1 MFEDLN
7 WKYAAR
13 RAAVVIA
20 IYLGLLYVLS
30 IAFPESGFR
39 LETREQILSLLVNA
53 VMFFFVFTLVYA
65 LVDRSRRRRLG
76 ETTQRSKVDKPTG
89 EEAEGPSGPLKGR
102 PNPNT
107 SRKKARR
114 KR

>member
-7 WKYAAR
+7 WKWAAR

-20 IYLGLLYVLS
+20 IYVGLLYVLS
-30 IAFPESGFR
+30 TVSPDTFP
-39 LETREQILSLLVNA
+39 LQISILLVQ
-53 VMFFFVFTLVYA
+53 VPIFFFMFTFVYA
-65 LVDRSRRRRLG
+65 FVDRSRGRRLA
-76 ETTQRSKVDKPTG
+76 EMSKKGKEARPAGDP
-89 EEAEGPSGPLKGR
+89 EAESGALKGR

-114 KR
+114 RR

>member
-20 IYLGLLYVLS
+20 IYLGLLYILS
-30 IAFPESGFR
+30 IAFPESNFR
-39 LETREQILSLLVNA
+39 LDNQAQIVSLLVNA
-53 VMFFFVFTLVYA
+53 VLFFFIFTFVYA
-65 LVDRSRRRRLG
+65 IIDRSRRRRLA
-76 ETTQRSKVDKPTG
+76 EMSNKSKPAK
-89 EEAEGPSGPLKGR
+89 PSGAESSGQLKGR

>member
-30 IAFPESGFR
+30 IAFPESGFK

-76 ETTQRSKVDKPTG
+76 ETTQGSKAKPTG
-89 EEAEGPSGPLKGR
+89 EAEGPSGPLKGR